1 MLKPSSPPLQSME
14 KNIFYKTLVPER
26 LEAAAIKKKK
36 KKLPGMKRG
45 RKLGP
50 TRGTG
55 ENQSIKPKPE
65 MTWITELVDKDIF
78 KAIITAFYVFKKPEK
93 KLAH

>member
-1 MLKPSSPPLQSME
+1 
-14 KNIFYKTLVPER
+14 
-26 LEAAAIKKKK
+26 
-36 KKLPGMKRG
+36 MKRG
-45 RKLGP
+45 RELGP

-65 MTWITELVDKDIF
+65 MTWITELVDQDIF